1 MAINNV
7 GGFSEGFARG
17 FGLVNTVQQQKRQDE
32 QFQQRMALQ
41 QKQQEDLAEYRRG
54 SLEADRAQIEATKDY
69 RNVVAANQERDDEIR
84 NLQAR
89 AGLLRAERELLQTQ
103 QDSVIDPQEQA
114 AIDASQS
121 LTRQRET
128 QTDIDEFAFAQ
139 KKEALNLNDIY
150 LMATQPEKFE
160 PAQIDQFNE
169 LVAKSA
175 AGSTR
180 FNVANLTSNAMAEA
194 SQVFPRILENIAQG
208 NIAEL
213 NRKEL
218 DAMGRVIGLDTA
230 KYTGRRIDP
239 KMFVNLPP
247 KMTESNLEILSV
259 GLQNV
264 ETYKDPKD
272 EQFKLKGRLH
282 VVTRNQE
289 TGELIPY
296 FPPLTDY
303 RNPSTNEP
311 LNLTLDEATQA
322 AASFSYMRN
331 QLTADPIFTERVRD
345 ALIQQKYGTE
355 GEFQKELR
363 NQEKQLTD
371 LMTAGASKDNRF
383 GYVQEGETLQEMMS
397 PEKIDILRGRIEDQL
412 LRNQQP
418 KSSGMDVDAWLRTE
432 SESLANFELSKGKT
446 QRGGGGVAA
455 TTVGDLLPE
464 LFDGVR
470 TPMNPEGY
478 DPNMVSNLSAY
489 FTKGKLNVPLSE
501 FIDVVKELAKA
512 TP

>member
-32 QFQQRMALQ
+32 QFQQRMAFEE
-41 QKQQEDLAEYRRG
+41 KQREDIADYRSR
-54 SLEADRAQIEATKDY
+54 SVDADLAQIEATREY
-69 RNVVAANQERDDEIR
+69 RQAVAGNQQRDDAIR
-84 NLQAR
+84 KLQAE
-89 AGLLRAERELLQTQ
+89 AGLLRAQGDLERIQ

-114 AIDASQS
+114 AIDASNA

-128 QTDIDEFAFAQ
+128 KTDMDAFALAQ
-139 KKEALNLNDIY
+139 QQEALNLNDIF

-160 PAQIDQFNE
+160 PEQIDQFKA
-169 LVAKSA
+169 LVEKSA

-247 KMTESNLEILSV
+247 KMADSNLEIMSV

-264 ETYKDPKD
+264 DTYKDPKD

-331 QLTADPIFTERVRD
+331 QLTADPIFSERVRD

-355 GEFQKELR
+355 GKFQEELR

-383 GYVQEGETLQEMMS
+383 GYVQEGETLQQMMS

-412 LRNQQP
+412 LRNQQT

-432 SESLANFELSKGKT
+432 SESLANFVLSKGSPK
-446 QRGGGGVAA
+446 GGKRSGGIAER
-455 TTVGDLLPE
+455 TVGDLLPE

-470 TPMNPEGY
+470 TPMNPDGY

-489 FTKGKLNVPLSE
+489 FTKGKLNVPLQE
-501 FIDVVKELAKA
+501 FEDIVKELAK
-512 TP
+512 